1 MGGFEAQG
9 LAPGRYFDDYT
20 HRTPYTEAGF
30 MGIPVN
36 YRRRVGISSVTGS
49 FAGAFLLGC
58 RMMLLVLGYR
68 FGLHGRSRR
77 LWQDL
82 SAAHIHARN
91 GRRGPVHAGL
101 AAPAPR

>member
-1 MGGFEAQG
+1 MTTIGGSSFGPQLMLESIAHDI
-9 LAPGRYFDDYT
+9 PFV
-20 HRTPYTEAGF
+20 
-30 MGIPVN
+30 GIPVN